1 MARQKND
8 PEIVNRKKDLAE
20 RIKQLRI
27 RRFGERGGPEL
38 ARRLG
43 LPVRTWYNYENGV
56 TIPAEILLDF
66 LNETGY
72 TFKDLTSGGYFVQF
86 RREPDRPD
94 LDSNN
99 FMVEDPDFIAAA
111 RPIEQQTATTRSRVV
126 IQIDDKGMSPWLPPG
141 TIVKLGEV
149 IPSEQ
154 WKDSIDQLVVLWN
167 VQKPLIR
174 RLVWESGRFI
184 LKPDNRSFEEITI
197 DNHSRSGLT
206 LHRVAWFRLPE
217 ESWRGPGQRAAVD

>member
-66 LNETGY
+66 LTETGY
-72 TFKDLTSGGYFVQF
+72 SFKDLTTSGLFMQF
-86 RREPDRPD
+86 TREVSRP
-94 LDSNN
+94 SY
-99 FMVEDPDFIAAA
+99 DPSDDA
-111 RPIEQQTATTRSRVV
+111 EVATTFKTTDHHGNASRTRVV

-149 IPSEQ
+149 IPNDQ
-154 WKDSIDQLVVLWN
+154 WKESVDQLVVLWN

-174 RLVWESGRFI
+174 RLALESSRFI
-184 LKPDNRSFEEITI
+184 LKPDNRGFEEITI
-197 DNHSRSGLT
+197 DNHARSGLT

-217 ESWRGPGQRAAVD
+217 ESWRNNGQRAAGD